1 MLFFSAFVFLHIMEY
16 ILYIVIF
23 FQLFNQLIQCF
34 TLFGCHFFQIV
45 RDTNKL
51 AACDF
56 VTVLFQIFLDSGV
69 LSKFAVNND
78 FFFVFVYFIHSII
91 DQFQLQIF
99 QRNTIFIVDMEYTFM
114 IEQEFK
120 ATACTQ

>member
-69 LSKFAVNND
+69 LSKFAVDND
-78 FFFVFVYFIHSII
+78 YLLVFVYCG
-91 DQFQLQIF
+91 QFQVF
-99 QRNTIFIVDMEYTFM
+99 QRNTIFLVDMEYTFM

-120 ATACTQ
+120 AAACTQ